1 MVIESFE
8 VKIYRDK
15 LAKQPFIEWLESLRD
30 LRAIAKIQARIAR
43 LRLGN
48 FGDYKSLGQ
57 GLYELRIDEGGGY
70 RIYFAQDSRL
80 VIILLMA
87 GSKRTQVKD
96 IKKARIYLQDYRS
109 QQ

>member
-8 VKIYRDK
+8 VEIYRDK
-15 LAKQPFIEWLESLRD
+15 LAKKPFIEWLESLKD
-30 LRAIAKIQARIAR
+30 LRTIAKIQARIAR

-48 FGDYKSLGQ
+48 YKSLGQ

-70 RIYFAQDSRL
+70 RVYFAQDSRL

-87 GSKRTQVKD
+87 GSKRTQVKN

-109 QQ
+109 Q